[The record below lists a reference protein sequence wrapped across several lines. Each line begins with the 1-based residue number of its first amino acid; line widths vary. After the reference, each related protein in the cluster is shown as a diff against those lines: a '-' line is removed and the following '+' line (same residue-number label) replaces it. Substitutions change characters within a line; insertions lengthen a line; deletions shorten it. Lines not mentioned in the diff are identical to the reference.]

1 MTSSIS
7 KPIKLDISPCDQSKK
22 YMRAKA
28 GTEEWQSLEPTP
40 TERIRKALSLA
51 YVYLRD
57 EAELQIRQ
65 FGYRDPVGLELLE
78 TACVLRLLR
87 DSVPIE
93 RPEIY
98 ST

>member
-1 MTSSIS
+1 MSNVS
-7 KPIKLDISPCDQSKK
+7 KPIKLDISPCNEANKFKK
-22 YMRAKA
+22 QP
-28 GTEEWQSLEPTP
+28 GGNEEWQALESTP

-98 ST
+98 AA